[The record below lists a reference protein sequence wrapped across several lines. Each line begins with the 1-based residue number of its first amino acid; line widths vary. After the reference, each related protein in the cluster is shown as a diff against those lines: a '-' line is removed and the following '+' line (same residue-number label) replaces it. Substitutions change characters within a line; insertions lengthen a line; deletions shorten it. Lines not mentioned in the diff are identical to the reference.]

1 MRVEAEPN
9 RQPGLAQPASHPP
22 TRPFQGAGEGGS
34 PPSFPP
40 SLLPFLPS
48 LPSSRRPPPT
58 QAQLPGN
65 PPLADPRRSG
75 FCNWRPQAGSID
87 REGRRRN
94 PSGGG
99 EDKRQRKRQLPPPH
113 PTPTSPSWSQGLL
126 VICRCSFEDPPKD
139 AQRRTRLGCCRLSEP
154 LRIAEDPSHR
164 FPHPLP
170 LPPPHSCSSWGG
182 DCKGDR
188 EGPLWRAKRS
198 LSPWTLPPSRQASYM
213 SLPAAQESRRAQ
225 LMPC

>member
-75 FCNWRPQAGSID
+75 FCNWRPQVRSRID
-87 REGRRRN
+87 RSRGAQKKPIRRRRRQKTDAPLKTPRKTPKEGLVSAAVVCRN
-94 PSGGG
+94 LSGLQRIPPTVFPILCRSPLPTPAARGGGIARETERVRFGGPSGPSPPG
-99 EDKRQRKRQLPPPH
+99 LCPPP
-113 PTPTSPSWSQGLL
+113 G
-126 VICRCSFEDPPKD
+126 K
-139 AQRRTRLGCCRLSEP
+139 
-154 LRIAEDPSHR
+154 
-164 FPHPLP
+164 LP
-170 LPPPHSCSSWGG
+170 I
-182 DCKGDR
+182 
-188 EGPLWRAKRS
+188 
-198 LSPWTLPPSRQASYM
+198 
-213 SLPAAQESRRAQ
+213 
-225 LMPC
+225 